1 MNKEQ
6 SVTLLRQNKRKQ
18 VEALNGLGFAGVTA
32 ATRASL
38 FADYIKWCGGLLDV
52 RVAIVRISNGA
63 KFYVTIQEWE
73 SLTNA
78 NKALFVKQGVRIRAM
93 QEDFVLAAN
102 ALGTFAWGSSK
113 DVTTLTNYSQTGG
126 TNIYNAQTDPL
137 VDARTLTE
145 RINTY
150 YGTATANSVTG
161 APAAKAAL
169 EYKAFTQA
177 TDGVD
182 DDLDWC
188 LPLPKHCLI
197 LFRFINEINDVLRRA
212 WSSDNILTTSSL
224 WTCIECSAANA
235 WNFIMSYGGVADQA
249 KTTATTVRP
258 IALFNT

>member
-38 FADYIKWCGGLLDV
+38 FADYIKWSGGLLDV
-52 RVAIVRISNGA
+52 RVAIVRIADGE
-63 KFYVTIQEWE
+63 KFYLTIQEWE
-73 SLTNA
+73 SLTTA
-78 NKALFVKQGVRIRAM
+78 NKALFVKKGVRIRAC
-93 QEDFVLAAN
+93 QEDFILAAS
-102 ALGTFAWGSSK
+102 ALGTFAWGGTY
-113 DVTTLTNYSQTGG
+113 DVATVPNYGQTGAS
-126 TNIYNAQTDPL
+126 NIYNYSAKTAL
-137 VDARTLTE
+137 ELTGYINDA
-145 RINTY
+145 
-150 YGTATANSVTG
+150 YGTTVRNSVTG

-169 EYKAFTQA
+169 EFKAFRQA

-182 DDLDWC
+182 DDSDWC

-197 LFRFINEINDVLRRA
+197 LYRYINQINDVLRRA

-224 WTCIECSAANA
+224 WTCLECTNANA
-235 WNFIMSYGGVADQA
+235 WYFIMSYGGVADQA

-258 IALFNT
+258 ITLFNT